1 MTNMKLQTKFGIFL
15 VLIVF
20 LGITGFS
27 VFMYKN
33 TTDKAIRHAQE
44 KAEIVSAEVEAIQ
57 DYFKEVVR
65 PKMYNLIDE
74 DDFMVETMSG
84 SYVAREVT
92 KRFNE
97 IAPEYYFKQAAINP
111 RNPLNQAD
119 SLEIEIIKE
128 FNSNP
133 QMKEWRGTVNKDGKK
148 YYYVMRPFVMEEL
161 CLRCH
166 GNPEDAP
173 KYIVDDYG
181 AKSGFLIKLGEI
193 PGVKAI
199 GIPVE
204 AAFADARKE
213 FLNIMMFGLS
223 SMSVLFLLVFLL
235 FRKTVIGNLR
245 RITGTFTDIANNSNE
260 IGGQIEVKSHDEIG
274 ALTEAFNRMSSELL
288 VRTQELQSAKDN
300 LEDEVAQ
307 RTAQLQQANAAL
319 EKASKLKSEFLANMS
334 HELRTPLNSIIGF
347 SEVLRDGLCG
357 ELNPE
362 QMECVLDIYDSGK
375 HLLQMIND
383 VLDLSKIEAG
393 KMELYCE
400 EFSIPAALDG
410 ILSVVRDMVN
420 KKNLSLQINTPDDL
434 PDIYADPVKF
444 KQIMYNLLSNA
455 IKFTP
460 EAGSITIDTFLEN
473 DKFLISVTD
482 TGIGISPENQLYLF
496 DEFKQVDSSYARQYE
511 GTGLGLALTK
521 RLVEMHG
528 GNIWL
533 ESEIGKGSKFSLTLP
548 ARAPST
554 FFSQEKPSVTLE
566 FTEPPEIEPSEH
578 EPRKTILVAEDNLQ
592 AAQLLAIHLI
602 DAGYNVVVARDGEE
616 AVKKAREVKPFAIT
630 LDVMLPKKDGW
641 QVLQELK
648 SLAETENIPVII
660 VSIVDEYDIGFSLGA
675 VGYLVK
681 PIDKKQLLQSLG
693 ELDLPAKENEAPL
706 KILVIDDQPED
717 IKLIE
722 TVLSGEG
729 FEISEALNGVE
740 GVDKAVNEKP
750 DLIILDLIM
759 PDMSGFDVVNRIR
772 ESTEAMEIPI
782 IICSAKDISSEEREI
797 LNGKIQ
803 SVVRKGDVAKSE
815 LLAAIR
821 RIEETQM
828 KP

>member
-1 MTNMKLQTKFGIFL
+1 MKLQTKFGIFL

-57 DYFKEVVR
+57 NYFKEVVC
-65 PKMYNLIDE
+65 PYNLIPE
-74 DDFMVETMSG
+74 DDFMVEMMST
-84 SYVAREVT
+84 SHVARKVT
-92 KRFNE
+92 KKFNR
-97 IAPEYYFKQAAINP
+97 IVPEYYFKQAVINP
-111 RNPLNQAD
+111 RNPINQAD
-119 SLEIEIIKE
+119 SQEIEIIKE
-128 FNSNP
+128 LNRNS
-133 QMKEWRGTVNKDGKK
+133 QMKEWRGTVNKDGTK
-148 YYYVMRPFVMEEL
+148 YYYFMRPFVMEEL
-161 CLRCH
+161 CLKCH
-166 GNPEDAP
+166 GNSEDAP
-173 KYIVDDYG
+173 KYIIDTYG
-181 AKSGFLIKLGEI
+181 VKGGFGRKLGDI
-193 PGVKAI
+193 LGAKAI

-204 AAFADARKE
+204 AAFAGARKD
-213 FLNIMMFGLS
+213 FSNIMMFGLS

-235 FRKTVIGNLR
+235 FRKTVIGGLR

-260 IGGQIEVKSHDEIG
+260 IGGQIEVKSRDEIG

-288 VRTQELQSAKDN
+288 VRTKELQSAKDN

-400 EFSIPAALDG
+400 DFSIPVALDG
-410 ILSVVRDMVN
+410 ILSIVRDMVN
-420 KKNLSLQINTPDDL
+420 KKNLSLQINAPDDL

-460 EAGSITIDTFLEN
+460 EAGSITIDAFLEN

-482 TGIGISPENQLYLF
+482 TGIGISPENQAYLF

-528 GNIWL
+528 GNIWV
-533 ESEIGKGSKFSLTLP
+533 ESKIGKGSKFSLTLP
-548 ARAPST
+548 ARAPSA

-592 AAQLLAIHLI
+592 AAQLLAIHLM

-648 SLAETENIPVII
+648 NLAETENIPVII
-660 VSIVDEYDIGFSLGA
+660 VSIVDECDIGFSLGA

-681 PIDKKQLLQSLG
+681 PIDKKQLLQSLE
-693 ELDLPAKENEAPL
+693 ELDLPAKENGAPL

-722 TVLSGEG
+722 TVLSSEG
-729 FEISEALNGVE
+729 FEILEALSGVE

-782 IICSAKDISSEEREI
+782 IICSAKDISAEEREI

-815 LLAAIR
+815 LLSTIR
-821 RIEETQM
+821 KIEEVQI
-828 KP
+828 KL